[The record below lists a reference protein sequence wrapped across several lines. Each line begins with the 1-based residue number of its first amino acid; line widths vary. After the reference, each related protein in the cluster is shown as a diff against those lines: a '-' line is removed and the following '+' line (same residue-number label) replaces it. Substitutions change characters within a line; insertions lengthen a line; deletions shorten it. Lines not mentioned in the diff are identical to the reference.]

1 MSNREWNSDQGVGDR
16 WANKLH
22 AVPGERPMVHPQTV
36 DAFMAELEAA
46 SAREL
51 RLLLEISN
59 LHQALGYVRACCE
72 TALAHCMHPGSNQ
85 ATALHEA
92 IAKTKDPVP

>member
-1 MSNREWNSDQGVGDR
+1 MSDYNISRPLG
-16 WANKLH
+16 KLYS
-22 AVPGERPMVHPQTV
+22 VSQTQIPDRPMVHPQTV

-85 ATALHEA
+85 AIALHEA
-92 IAKTKDPVP
+92 IAKTKDPTP